1 MCSSL
6 YHHSAYIEIRNVPL
20 QSSIRTTY
28 IVIVFEEICVLW
40 LMGNMSIL
48 ARGSSFRRT
57 WSEYSEEKFLSELRP
72 TFVLPM
78 KNSVTKICHTGN
90 ISKLLNGGKAI
101 FKSQMFNLRIY
112 DGIGGLGYL
121 SGQRTPPTCSVGQ
134 SSRQWILSSAPLSS
148 TPSPC
153 AGILG

>member
-1 MCSSL
+1 MLRYVLTCPISVSEL
-6 YHHSAYIEIRNVPL
+6 
-20 QSSIRTTY
+20 RTTY

-78 KNSVTKICHTGN
+78 KNSVIKICHTGN

-101 FKSQMFNLRIY
+101 FRSQMFNLRIN
-112 DGIGGLGYL
+112 DGGGGAGLFIKKKN
-121 SGQRTPPTCSVGQ
+121 
-134 SSRQWILSSAPLSS
+134 SSHLQCWTKLQAVNPLISSPEQYSMPLCWHPKI
-148 TPSPC
+148 T
-153 AGILG
+153 GVI